1 VGQRKVTDNDRDKNM
16 RSTRTLRQG
25 SLGVQSPVQ
34 NRSPNQACRRPPACC
49 ENTTARRAT
58 KRELLPNR
66 QNHPHLLR
74 DSITY
79 DEKIHTNR
87 RRTPLQRS
95 RLLLVRISRLPV
107 SSEQLPPRRS
117 IHTVHPHP
125 ESSSSLIMSTSFTPP
140 PAAPMRALLLL
151 LLILTSSFLLLPV
164 AAYPTGA
171 GGCVSGAPSVG
182 SPHLPSSTGDLTLTG
197 NGIEVSVD
205 GTVLDPSTPFAITAG
220 SEHVITVSATG
231 ATPFRGFLV
240 ALSTSTGL
248 DLSTALLPQ
257 DTTLAQVAGACTAP
271 LFGVT
276 HTSNADKTT
285 ASALLNL
292 ADDADL
298 TLDVTV
304 VIQNVFNGVSQ
315 YGYAG
320 YQLTNSAAAAVTYVW
335 RMEMEMACVAA
346 RYVQGC

>member
-1 VGQRKVTDNDRDKNM
+1 M
-16 RSTRTLRQG
+16 RL
-25 SLGVQSPVQ
+25 
-34 NRSPNQACRRPPACC
+34 
-49 ENTTARRAT
+49 
-58 KRELLPNR
+58 
-66 QNHPHLLR
+66 
-74 DSITY
+74 SI
-79 DEKIHTNR
+79 
-87 RRTPLQRS
+87 
-95 RLLLVRISRLPV
+95 
-107 SSEQLPPRRS
+107 
-117 IHTVHPHP
+117 
-125 ESSSSLIMSTSFTPP
+125 TPP
-140 PAAPMRALLLL
+140 PAAAAPMRAMLVLLLL
-151 LLILTSSFLLLPV
+151 LLTSSFVLVPV
-164 AAYPTGA
+164 AGYPTGA

-248 DLSTALLPQ
+248 DLSAALLPQ
-257 DTTLAQVAGACTAP
+257 DTTLGQVAGACTPP

-276 HTSNADKTT
+276 HTSNVDKTT

-320 YQLTNSAAAAVTYVW
+320 YQLTNRAAAAVTYVPNNINGVG
-335 RMEMEMACVAA
+335 RCRQIRAGLSLALRRLTLYLVNLHE
-346 RYVQGC
+346 